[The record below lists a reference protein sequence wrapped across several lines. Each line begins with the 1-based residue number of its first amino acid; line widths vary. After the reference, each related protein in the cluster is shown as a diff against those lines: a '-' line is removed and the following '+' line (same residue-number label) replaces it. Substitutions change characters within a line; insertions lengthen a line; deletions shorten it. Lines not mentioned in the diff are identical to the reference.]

1 MAVRKK
7 DGGPNVKY
15 YEASDTVSQFDNVRL
30 WLGKNYKK
38 VGRGGGRGAPA
49 LAPAPPGPACHGP
62 GAAIAAPA
70 PPPPGPGPGPGGGA
84 DPPPPQY
91 IQAEPPT
98 NKSLSSLVVQLLQ
111 FQEEVF
117 GKHVSNAPLTKLP
130 IKCFLDFKAGGALCH
145 ILAAAYKFK
154 SDQGWRRFDFQNPS
168 RMDRNVEMFM
178 TIEKSLVQN
187 NCLARPNIFLHQEI
201 EPKLL
206 SKLKDIVKRHQGTV
220 TEDKSNASH
229 IVCPV
234 PGNLEEEEWVRPV
247 MKRDKQV
254 LLHWGYYP
262 DSYDTWIP
270 ANEIEASVED
280 APTPEK
286 PRKVHAK
293 WILDTDTFNEW
304 MNEEDYEVTDEKS
317 PVARRKKISAKTLTD
332 EVNSPDSDRRDKK
345 GGNYKK
351 RKRSPS
357 PSPTPEAKKK
367 NAKKGPSTPYN
378 KSKRGHREEEQEDLT
393 KDMDEPSPVPNV
405 EEVTLPKTVNT
416 KKDSESAPVKG
427 GTMTDLGE
435 SEPPGPGAAAGP
447 PAPQTWQCPKLPL
460 LPSLPDEQEDESME
474 TAGKDEEENGTG
486 SKGEQAKNPDLHE
499 DNVTEQTH
507 HIIIPS
513 YAAWFDYNS
522 VHAIERRALPEFFN
536 GKNKSKTPEIYLAYR
551 NFMIDTYRLNPQEY
565 LTSTACRRNLA
576 GDVCAIMR
584 VHAFLEQWG
593 LINYQVD
600 AESRP
605 TPMGPPPTSHF
616 HVLADTPSGLVPLQ
630 PKTPQ
635 GRQSDGDAKT
645 GRKSKEI
652 EDLVTETVKG
662 KPELVGGSLGSIPPP
677 LAEEGSF
684 PPPPRAPHA
693 ARPRG
698 AGTRGG
704 HPSPLLPWQQTSASQ
719 QMLNFP
725 DKSKEKPADMQN
737 FGLRT
742 DMYTKKNVPSKVGTP
757 GPRPRPPARRHSPV
771 SPPAQSKAAASATR
785 EWTEQETLLLLEVS
799 GGPQGG
805 GGTGPPGP
813 ADAPRSIP
821 QALEMYKDDWNKVS
835 EHVGSRTQDECILHF
850 LRLPIEDPYLED
862 SEASLGPLAYQPI
875 PFSQSGNPVM
885 STVAFLA
892 SVVDPRVASA
902 AAKSALEEFS
912 KMKEEVPTALVEAHV
927 RKVEEAAKVTGKA
940 DPAFG
945 LESSGIAGTTSDEP
959 ERIEESGT
967 EEARAEAQP
976 AEEKKEAKEPRDGTA
991 EEEVKEKPGEVPKKE
1006 EEKGKEAEG
1015 EKEPDKGDGDAG
1027 EWGAR
1032 LGWGDA
1038 EPPRALPGQHGS
1050 CPATGEP
1057 EKEKEAKDGLDEAP
1071 KEPPEPEA
1079 ERKAKVERD
1088 IGEGNLSTAA
1098 AAALAAAAVKA
1109 KHLAAVEERK
1119 IKSLVALLVET
1130 QMKKLEIKLR
1140 HFEELETIMD
1150 REREAVSD
1158 GGGDGGGGR
1167 RLSPLQHPLLT
1178 PPCPPQLEYQRQ
1190 QLLADRQAFHMEQLK
1205 YAEMRARQQ
1214 HFQHL
1219 QQQQQQQPPPLP
1231 PGAQPLPAAGTP
1243 LAPAAHPLGAPPAP
1257 AMVAP
1262 AEPVGQPLPGA
1273 PPPQPP
1279 PPPGAPAVPHGE
1291 SGCRGLG
1298 GRGGL
1303 TASLSALTPPP
1314 HPPALPA
1321 APAPFP
1327 GQQPPS
1333 QSLAGSLGGSGH
1345 PAVPGNAPAALPFG
1359 LPPSAIPF
1367 SMANPPAE
1375 PLGATFPANPPAL
1388 PLHGALAS
1396 SMPSGGLPPPP
1407 HPPGLALPHLAGG
1420 SAAAHSPAIVAAV
1433 QGSLLPNPGL
1443 LADQGP
1449 PLQTDPIAPSPSTAT
1464 PVPPTQ

>member
-15 YEASDTVSQFDNVRL
+15 YEASDTVSQFDSARV

-38 VGRGGGRGAPA
+38 
-49 LAPAPPGPACHGP
+49 
-62 GAAIAAPA
+62 
-70 PPPPGPGPGPGGGA
+70 
-84 DPPPPQY
+84 Y

-187 NCLARPNIFLHQEI
+187 NCLSRPNIYLHPDI
-201 EPKLL
+201 DPKLQA
-206 SKLKDIVKRHQGTV
+206 KLKDIIKRHQGTV
-220 TEDKSNASH
+220 TEDKNNASH
-229 IVCPV
+229 IVFPV
-234 PGNLEEEEWVRPV
+234 PGSLEEEEWVRPI

-262 DSYDTWIP
+262 DSYDTWI
-270 ANEIEASVED
+270 AASEIEAPVED
-280 APTPEK
+280 APTAEK

-304 MNEEDYEVTDEKS
+304 MNEEDYEVNDEKN
-317 PVARRKKISAKTLTD
+317 PVSRRKKISAKTLTD
-332 EVNSPDSDRRDKK
+332 EINSPDSDRRDKK

-357 PSPTPEAKKK
+357 PSPTPESKKK
-367 NAKKGPSTPYN
+367 NAKKGPSTPYT

-427 GTMTDLGE
+427 GTMTDLD
-435 SEPPGPGAAAGP
+435 EP
-447 PAPQTWQCPKLPL
+447 
-460 LPSLPDEQEDESME
+460 EDESVE
-474 TAGKDEEENGTG
+474 TAGKDEEENNAGN
-486 SKGEQAKNPDLHE
+486 KGEQTKNPDLHE

-605 TPMGPPPTSHF
+605 TPMGPLPTSHF

-635 GRQSDGDAKT
+635 SRQSDSDTKA
-645 GRKSKEI
+645 GRKTKEI

-662 KPELVGGSLGSIPPP
+662 KPEM
-677 LAEEGSF
+677 
-684 PPPPRAPHA
+684 
-693 ARPRG
+693 
-698 AGTRGG
+698 
-704 HPSPLLPWQQTSASQ
+704 QTTASQ

-725 DKSKEKPADMQN
+725 DKGKEKPPDMQN

-742 DMYTKKNVPSKVGTP
+742 DMYTKKNAPSK
-757 GPRPRPPARRHSPV
+757 
-771 SPPAQSKAAASATR
+771 SKAAASATR
-785 EWTEQETLLLLEVS
+785 EWTEQETLLLLE
-799 GGPQGG
+799 
-805 GGTGPPGP
+805 
-813 ADAPRSIP
+813 
-821 QALEMYKDDWNKVS
+821 ALEMYKDDWNKVS

-945 LESSGIAGTTSDEP
+945 LESSGIAGTTSDEL
-959 ERIEESGT
+959 ERIEESCT
-967 EEARAEAQP
+967 DENRAEPQP
-976 AEEKKEAKEPRDGTA
+976 SEEKKEVKEPREGSL
-991 EEEVKEKPGEVPKKE
+991 EEEVKEKLGEVPRKE
-1006 EEKGKEAEG
+1006 EDKSKEADG
-1015 EKEPDKGDGDAG
+1015 EKEMDKNEGDPMADGD
-1027 EWGAR
+1027 R
-1032 LGWGDA
+1032 
-1038 EPPRALPGQHGS
+1038 
-1050 CPATGEP
+1050 
-1057 EKEKEAKDGLDEAP
+1057 EKEPKDGQEEGP
-1071 KEPPEPEA
+1071 KDLSETDG
-1079 ERKAKVERD
+1079 ERKTKVERD

-1150 REREAVSD
+1150 REREA
-1158 GGGDGGGGR
+1158 
-1167 RLSPLQHPLLT
+1167 
-1178 PPCPPQLEYQRQ
+1178 LEYQRQ

-1214 HFQHL
+1214 HFQQMH
-1219 QQQQQQQPPPLP
+1219 QQQQQQPPPPSLP
-1231 PGAQPLPAAGTP
+1231 TGSQSLPTSGAPLALAAHSMPASQTPVPATSSLGQPSSLAQTEQIGQPVAVQPQPAAAGAPQTGPSQTGQPSAGSHAQPPFP
-1243 LAPAAHPLGAPPAP
+1243 SQ
-1257 AMVAP
+1257 
-1262 AEPVGQPLPGA
+1262 QPSSQLLPGA
-1273 PPPQPP
+1273 V
-1279 PPPGAPAVPHGE
+1279 PASV
-1291 SGCRGLG
+1291 
-1298 GRGGL
+1298 
-1303 TASLSALTPPP
+1303 
-1314 HPPALPA
+1314 LPA
-1321 APAPFP
+1321 
-1327 GQQPPS
+1327 
-1333 QSLAGSLGGSGH
+1333 
-1345 PAVPGNAPAALPFG
+1345 
-1359 LPPSAIPF
+1359 
-1367 SMANPPAE
+1367 M
-1375 PLGATFPANPPAL
+1375 
-1388 PLHGALAS
+1388 
-1396 SMPSGGLPPPP
+1396 
-1407 HPPGLALPHLAGG
+1407 
-1420 SAAAHSPAIVAAV
+1420 
-1433 QGSLLPNPGL
+1433 
-1443 LADQGP
+1443 ADQGP
-1449 PLQTDPIAPSPSTAT
+1449 SLPPDPLAPSPSTAT

>member
-15 YEASDTVSQFDNVRL
+15 FEAADTVAQFDPVRL

-38 VGRGGGRGAPA
+38 
-49 LAPAPPGPACHGP
+49 
-62 GAAIAAPA
+62 
-70 PPPPGPGPGPGGGA
+70 
-84 DPPPPQY
+84 Y

-187 NCLARPNIFLHQEI
+187 NCLARPNIFLHPEL

-220 TEDKSNASH
+220 TEDKGSASH

-270 ANEIEASVED
+270 ASEIEASVED
-280 APTPEK
+280 APSPEK

-304 MNEEDYEVTDEKS
+304 MNEEDYEVMDEKG
-317 PVARRKKISAKTLTD
+317 PGARRKRISAKTLTD

-345 GGNYKK
+345 GGSYKK

-427 GTMTDLGE
+427 GTMTDL
-435 SEPPGPGAAAGP
+435 
-447 PAPQTWQCPKLPL
+447 
-460 LPSLPDEQEDESME
+460 DEQEDESME

-486 SKGEQAKNPDLHE
+486 SKGEQAKNPELHE

-635 GRQSDGDAKT
+635 QS
-645 GRKSKEI
+645 
-652 EDLVTETVKG
+652 
-662 KPELVGGSLGSIPPP
+662 
-677 LAEEGSF
+677 
-684 PPPPRAPHA
+684 
-693 ARPRG
+693 
-698 AGTRGG
+698 
-704 HPSPLLPWQQTSASQ
+704 SASQ

-725 DKSKEKPADMQN
+725 DKGKEKPAELQN

-742 DMYTKKNVPSKVGTP
+742 DMYTKRNVPSK
-757 GPRPRPPARRHSPV
+757 
-771 SPPAQSKAAASATR
+771 SKAAASATR
-785 EWTEQETLLLLEVS
+785 EWTEQETLLLLE
-799 GGPQGG
+799 
-805 GGTGPPGP
+805 
-813 ADAPRSIP
+813 
-821 QALEMYKDDWNKVS
+821 ALEMYKDDWNKVS

-945 LESSGIAGTTSDEP
+945 LESSGIAGTASEEP
-959 ERIEESGT
+959 ERMEESGA

-976 AEEKKEAKEPRDGTA
+976 AEEKKEAKEPRDGAT
-991 EEEVKEKPGEVPKKE
+991 EEEVKEKPGETPKKE
-1006 EEKGKEAEG
+1006 EEKGKEVEG
-1015 EKEPDKGDGDAG
+1015 EKEPEKGDAD
-1027 EWGAR
+1027 GA
-1032 LGWGDA
+1032 
-1038 EPPRALPGQHGS
+1038 
-1050 CPATGEP
+1050 GEP
-1057 EKEKEAKDGLDEAP
+1057 EKEKEAKEGPEEVP
-1071 KEPPEPEA
+1071 KEQAEPEG

-1150 REREAVSD
+1150 REREA
-1158 GGGDGGGGR
+1158 
-1167 RLSPLQHPLLT
+1167 
-1178 PPCPPQLEYQRQ
+1178 LEYQRQ

-1219 QQQQQQQPPPLP
+1219 QQQQQQQQQPPLP
-1231 PGAQPLPAAGTP
+1231 PGAPQPLPGPTGAP
-1243 LAPAAHPLGAPPAP
+1243 LAPAAHPLAAPPAP

-1262 AEPVGQPLPGA
+1262 AEPVGPPLPGA
-1273 PPPQPP
+1273 PPPQP
-1279 PPPGAPAVPHGE
+1279 
-1291 SGCRGLG
+1291 L
-1298 GRGGL
+1298 
-1303 TASLSALTPPP
+1303 PP
-1314 HPPALPA
+1314 H

-1327 GQQPPS
+1327 GQQPPPP
-1333 QSLAGSLGGSGH
+1333 SLAGSLGGSGH
-1345 PAVPGNAPAALPFG
+1345 PAVPGNAPALAFPFG
-1359 LPPSAIPF
+1359 SPPSALPL
-1367 SMANPPAE
+1367 SMANPPAA
-1375 PLGATFPANPPAL
+1375 PPPAL
-1388 PLHGALAS
+1388 GLHGALAS
-1396 SMPSGGLPPPP
+1396 SMPPGGGLPPTP
-1407 HPPGLALPHLAGG
+1407 LLGG
-1420 SAAAHSPAIVAAV
+1420 SPAAHSPAIVAAV

>member
-15 YEASDTVSQFDNVRL
+15 YEASDTVSQFDSARV

-38 VGRGGGRGAPA
+38 
-49 LAPAPPGPACHGP
+49 
-62 GAAIAAPA
+62 
-70 PPPPGPGPGPGGGA
+70 
-84 DPPPPQY
+84 Y

-187 NCLARPNIFLHQEI
+187 NCLSRPNIYLHPDI
-201 EPKLL
+201 DPKLQA
-206 SKLKDIVKRHQGTV
+206 KLKDIIKRHQGTV
-220 TEDKSNASH
+220 TEDKNNASH
-229 IVCPV
+229 IVFPV
-234 PGNLEEEEWVRPV
+234 PGSLEEDCTYTEEWVRPI

-262 DSYDTWIP
+262 DSYDTWI
-270 ANEIEASVED
+270 AASEIEAPVED
-280 APTPEK
+280 APTAEK

-304 MNEEDYEVTDEKS
+304 MNEEDYEVNDEKN
-317 PVARRKKISAKTLTD
+317 PVSRRKKISAKTLTD
-332 EVNSPDSDRRDKK
+332 EINSPDSDRRDKK

-357 PSPTPEAKKK
+357 PSPTPESKKK
-367 NAKKGPSTPYN
+367 NAKKGPSTPYT

-427 GTMTDLGE
+427 GTMTDLD
-435 SEPPGPGAAAGP
+435 EP
-447 PAPQTWQCPKLPL
+447 
-460 LPSLPDEQEDESME
+460 EDESVE
-474 TAGKDEEENGTG
+474 TAGKDEEENNAGN
-486 SKGEQAKNPDLHE
+486 KGEQTKNPDLHE

-605 TPMGPPPTSHF
+605 TPMGPLPTSHF

-635 GRQSDGDAKT
+635 SRQSDSDTKA
-645 GRKSKEI
+645 GRKTKEI

-662 KPELVGGSLGSIPPP
+662 KPEM
-677 LAEEGSF
+677 
-684 PPPPRAPHA
+684 
-693 ARPRG
+693 
-698 AGTRGG
+698 
-704 HPSPLLPWQQTSASQ
+704 QTTASQ

-725 DKSKEKPADMQN
+725 DKGKEKPPDMQN

-742 DMYTKKNVPSKVGTP
+742 DMYTKKNAPSK
-757 GPRPRPPARRHSPV
+757 
-771 SPPAQSKAAASATR
+771 SKAAASATR
-785 EWTEQETLLLLEVS
+785 EWTEQETLLLLE
-799 GGPQGG
+799 
-805 GGTGPPGP
+805 
-813 ADAPRSIP
+813 
-821 QALEMYKDDWNKVS
+821 ALEMYKDDWNKVS

-945 LESSGIAGTTSDEP
+945 LESSGIAGTTSDEL
-959 ERIEESGT
+959 ERIEESCT
-967 EEARAEAQP
+967 DENRAEPQP
-976 AEEKKEAKEPRDGTA
+976 SEEKKEEPREGSL
-991 EEEVKEKPGEVPKKE
+991 EEEVKEKLGEVPRKE
-1006 EEKGKEAEG
+1006 EDKSKEADG
-1015 EKEPDKGDGDAG
+1015 EKEMDKNEGDPMADGD
-1027 EWGAR
+1027 R
-1032 LGWGDA
+1032 
-1038 EPPRALPGQHGS
+1038 
-1050 CPATGEP
+1050 
-1057 EKEKEAKDGLDEAP
+1057 EKEPKDGQEEGP
-1071 KEPPEPEA
+1071 KDLSETDG
-1079 ERKAKVERD
+1079 ERKTKVERD

-1150 REREAVSD
+1150 REREA
-1158 GGGDGGGGR
+1158 
-1167 RLSPLQHPLLT
+1167 
-1178 PPCPPQLEYQRQ
+1178 LEYQRQ

-1214 HFQHL
+1214 HFQQMH
-1219 QQQQQQQPPPLP
+1219 QQQQQQPPPPSLP
-1231 PGAQPLPAAGTP
+1231 TGSQSLPTSGAPLALAAHSMPASQTPVPATSSLGQPSSLAQTEQIGQPVAVQPQPAAAGAPQTGPSQTGQPSAGSHAQPPFP
-1243 LAPAAHPLGAPPAP
+1243 SQ
-1257 AMVAP
+1257 
-1262 AEPVGQPLPGA
+1262 QPSSQLLPGA
-1273 PPPQPP
+1273 V
-1279 PPPGAPAVPHGE
+1279 PASV
-1291 SGCRGLG
+1291 
-1298 GRGGL
+1298 
-1303 TASLSALTPPP
+1303 
-1314 HPPALPA
+1314 LPA
-1321 APAPFP
+1321 
-1327 GQQPPS
+1327 
-1333 QSLAGSLGGSGH
+1333 
-1345 PAVPGNAPAALPFG
+1345 
-1359 LPPSAIPF
+1359 
-1367 SMANPPAE
+1367 M
-1375 PLGATFPANPPAL
+1375 
-1388 PLHGALAS
+1388 
-1396 SMPSGGLPPPP
+1396 
-1407 HPPGLALPHLAGG
+1407 
-1420 SAAAHSPAIVAAV
+1420 
-1433 QGSLLPNPGL
+1433 
-1443 LADQGP
+1443 ADQGP
-1449 PLQTDPIAPSPSTAT
+1449 SLPPDPLAPSPSTAT